1 MRSQVLVGALLSTIV
16 GVSQAAPAATPTRNE
31 QRDGVLDI
39 PGILE
44 QVQDDLR
51 ELAGQPTATGIVV
64 GAVAL
69 SVLSLY

>member
-1 MRSQVLVGALLSTIV
+1 MRSQVLTGALLSTIV
-16 GVSQAAPAATPTRNE
+16 AVSQAAPAATPTRDE
-31 QRDGVLDI
+31 KRDGVLDI

-64 GAVAL
+64 CAIAL
-69 SVLSLY
+69 SAIILC